1 MQNKNPYPYDK
12 KGGTRGT
19 GGTNGAAP
27 AFVCYP
33 IIGIRSNTGNIV
45 PPMFPLMFPE
55 REHAKPHHKRM
66 FPMFPENNTYHGGFQ
81 MNEIEV
87 YTPEVEVIDD
97 DDITVEDEYGKI
109 EDDENV
115 EEYIRHIPFVKW
127 DKDKLC
133 FQTKNSYRPVAD
145 FLPVPVEDI
154 MYDNGADQTRTY
166 LIKALKWKGGNVGV
180 LPLAKVKASDAG
192 SMNWVA
198 DNWGFSANIFS
209 PSASN
214 KDVLRSVMTL
224 IGQRFAKRT
233 TVYSHT
239 GWRKIK
245 DNWCY
250 LHGSGAVGAENVKVQ
265 LENGLSGYSFPEE
278 KINCL
283 SLSHAVLKL
292 FRVADES
299 IMIPL
304 LAITFLSPLNEFLKQ
319 SGHEPAF
326 ILYLLG
332 RTQSR
337 KSTVAALALSFFG
350 NFTASTLPSSF
361 RDTVNAL
368 ERKGFILKDTLTV
381 IDDFHPC
388 STFNERRAMEQKMQA
403 LSRMY
408 GNRSGRDRMTCN
420 VELRGSMPPRGN
432 VIITGEDV
440 PSIGQSGTA
449 RNFYVELQTNAVP
462 VSEFLTNAQQY
473 AADGYYAAFMKL
485 YIEWLAGMTDT
496 LPSKLKEMFGEY
508 RRKAISEKIS
518 GLGRTGDTLAWL
530 MIGSCFFADFML
542 ESHTFTEQESAGFK
556 AMSWKILTDLA
567 RAQLEKNEEDVPTKI
582 FTDTVHELFIGN
594 KIYAES
600 TDRPSAINIGEK
612 VGYCDEQFYYFLPNK
627 IYSEVNKA
635 CNVRNEFFPLSSQRL
650 LRQLSA
656 ENISVSSKGKNTL
669 QKRIGNV
676 NGKFLCIPRAIID
689 G

>member
-1 MQNKNPYPYDK
+1 
-12 KGGTRGT
+12 
-19 GGTNGAAP
+19 
-27 AFVCYP
+27 
-33 IIGIRSNTGNIV
+33 
-45 PPMFPLMFPE
+45 
-55 REHAKPHHKRM
+55 
-66 FPMFPENNTYHGGFQ
+66 

-87 YTPEVEVIDD
+87 YTPKVEVIDD
-97 DDITVEDEYGKI
+97 DDISIEDEYGKI

-133 FQTKNSYRPVAD
+133 YQTKKNYRPVSD

-154 MYDNGADQTRTY
+154 LYDNGAEQTRTY

-180 LPLAKVKASDAG
+180 LPLAKVRASDAG
-192 SMNWVA
+192 NMNWIA
-198 DNWGFSANIFS
+198 DNWGFKANIFS

-224 IGQRFAKRT
+224 IGQRFARRT

-239 GWRKIK
+239 GWRRV
-245 DNWCY
+245 NNEWCY
-250 LHGSGAVGAENVKVQ
+250 LHGTGAVGAEDVKVQ
-265 LENGLSGYSFPEE
+265 LENGLSGYGLPD
-278 KINCL
+278 KKYNTINL
-283 SLSHAVLKL
+283 SNAVLQL

-304 LAITFLSPLNEFLKQ
+304 LAVTFLSPLNEFLKQ
-319 SGHEPAF
+319 TGHEPSF

-388 STFNERRAMEQKMQA
+388 SSFNERRAMEQKMQA

-408 GNRSGRDRMTCN
+408 GNRSGRDRMTCD
-420 VELRGSMPPRGN
+420 VELRGSMPPKGN
-432 VIITGEDV
+432 VIITGEDI

-449 RNFYVELQTNAVP
+449 RNFYVELQANSVP
-462 VSEFLTNAQQY
+462 VSDHLTDAQQY

-496 LPSKLKEMFGEY
+496 LPSKLKEMFDEY

-530 MIGSCFFADFML
+530 MIGSCFFSDFML
-542 ESHTFTEQESAGFK
+542 ETHSFSDQECVGFK

-567 RAQLEKNEEDVPTKI
+567 KVQLEKNEEDVPTKI
-582 FTDTVHELFIGN
+582 FTDTVHELFIGE
-594 KIYAES
+594 KIYAE
-600 TDRPSAINIGEK
+600 NILQPVEYPRGEK
-612 VGYCDEQFYYFLPNK
+612 VGYFDEQFYYFLPNK
-627 IYSEVNKA
+627 IYAEVNKA
-635 CNVRNEFFPLSSQRL
+635 CNAQNEFFPLSVQRL
-650 LRQLSA
+650 MKQLSA
-656 ENISVSSKGKNTL
+656 ERISVCSGGRNTL
-669 QKRIGNV
+669 QKRIGNI
-676 NGKFLCIPRAIID
+676 NGKFLCIPRARID
-689 G
+689 DMCA

>member
-1 MQNKNPYPYDK
+1 
-12 KGGTRGT
+12 
-19 GGTNGAAP
+19 
-27 AFVCYP
+27 
-33 IIGIRSNTGNIV
+33 
-45 PPMFPLMFPE
+45 
-55 REHAKPHHKRM
+55 
-66 FPMFPENNTYHGGFQ
+66 

-97 DDITVEDEYGKI
+97 DGISIEDEYGKI

-133 FQTKNSYRPVAD
+133 YQTKTNYRPVAD

-154 MYDNGADQTRTY
+154 LYDNGAEQTRTY

-180 LPLAKVKASDAG
+180 LPLAKVRASDAG
-192 SMNWVA
+192 NMNWIA
-198 DNWGFSANIFS
+198 DNWGFKANIFS

-239 GWRKIK
+239 GWRKIRGE
-245 DNWCY
+245 WCY
-250 LHGSGAVGAENVKVQ
+250 LHGNGAVGAEDVKVQ
-265 LENGLSGYSFPEE
+265 LENGLSGYGLPD
-278 KINCL
+278 KKYNTI
-283 SLSHAVLKL
+283 SLSNAVLQL

-304 LAITFLSPLNEFLKQ
+304 LAVTFLSPLNEFLKQ
-319 SGHEPAF
+319 TGHEPAF

-350 NFTASTLPSSF
+350 NFTSSTLPSSF

-388 STFNERRAMEQKMQA
+388 SSFNERRAMEQKMQA

-408 GNRSGRDRMTCN
+408 GNRSGRDRMTCE
-420 VELRGSMPPRGN
+420 VELRGSMPPKGN
-432 VIITGEDV
+432 VIITGEDI

-462 VSEFLTNAQQY
+462 VSEFLTSAQQY

-485 YIEWLAGMTDT
+485 YIEWLAGMTDI
-496 LPSKLKEMFGEY
+496 LPSKLSDMFNEY
-508 RRKAISEKIS
+508 RRKAISEKMS

-542 ESHTFTEQESAGFK
+542 ETHSFSDQECAGFK
-556 AMSWKILTDLA
+556 AMSWKILTELA
-567 RAQLEKNEEDVPTKI
+567 RVQLEKNEEDVPTKI

-594 KIYAES
+594 KIYTEN
-600 TDRPSAINIGEK
+600 TDRAEGICSGEK
-612 VGYCDEQFYYFLPNK
+612 VGYCDDRFYYFLPNK
-627 IYSEVNKA
+627 IYSEVLKA
-635 CNVRNEFFPLSSQRL
+635 CTARNEFFPLSVQRL
-650 LRQLSA
+650 MKQLSA
-656 ENISVSSKGKNTL
+656 ERISVCSGGRNTL

-676 NGKFLCIPRAIID
+676 NAKFLCIPRALID
-689 G
+689 EVAA